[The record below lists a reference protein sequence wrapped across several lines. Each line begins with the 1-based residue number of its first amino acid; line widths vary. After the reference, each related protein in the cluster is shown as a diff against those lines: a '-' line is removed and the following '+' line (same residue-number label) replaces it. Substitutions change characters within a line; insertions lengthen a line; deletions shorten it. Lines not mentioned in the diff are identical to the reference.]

1 MFQYFL
7 TGSPVGGGR
16 ESLFCI
22 VEIVLSVEGVL
33 HPILGDL
40 CNLWASYL
48 TILSSLK

>member
-7 TGSPVGGGR
+7 TGSPEGGGR

-40 CNLWASYL
+40 LIDIYFL
-48 TILSSLK
+48 LQK